1 MGEANVVHQLI
12 QLIYCGIIHDVL
24 LNYFWT
30 LNNGSTCSFYAHHL
44 HGALVR
50 DHSKGFGLLYLLFK
64 NEEIVIFDIFD
75 DVDFV

>member
-1 MGEANVVHQLI
+1 MGEANIIHQLI
-12 QLIYCGIIHDVL
+12 QLIYSGIIHDVL
-24 LNYFWT
+24 LDYF
-30 LNNGSTCSFYAHHL
+30 LAENSGFRCFFYAHHL

-50 DHSKGFGLLYLLFK
+50 DHSKGLCLLHLLFE